1 MNKWVIKGNGIEET
15 NNNIRSAKKRAKEL
29 FEEYEVDI
37 HIEDATT
44 GESVYS
50 LSSDEASIPNL
61 GFPVPFIEENPK
73 ETTSPEPTKRVF
85 FLYIILSGVEYLAV
99 QANGKAYQFD
109 TEKEATEYY
118 QKHYVGLYPDSKS
131 KIVARDVSL

>member
-1 MNKWVIKGNGIEET
+1 MDKWVIKGNGIEET
-15 NNNIRSAKKRAKEL
+15 SNNIRSAKKRAKEL
-29 FEEYEVDI
+29 FEEYKVDI
-37 HIEDATT
+37 HIEDAAT

-50 LSSDEASIPNL
+50 LPIYEVSV
-61 GFPVPFIEENPK
+61 PVIEENPK

-118 QKHYVGLYPDSKS
+118 QEHYVGIYPDSKP

>member
-1 MNKWVIKGNGIEET
+1 MDKWVIKGNGIEET
-15 NNNIRSAKKRAKEL
+15 SNNIRSAKKRAKEL
-29 FEEYEVDI
+29 FEEYKVDI

-44 GESVYS
+44 LETVYS
-50 LSSDEASIPNL
+50 LPFYEVSVPDL
-61 GFPVPFIEENPK
+61 GFPIPFTEEKPK

-99 QANGKAYQFD
+99 QANGNAYQFD

-118 QKHYVGLYPDSKS
+118 QEHYVGIYPDSKS